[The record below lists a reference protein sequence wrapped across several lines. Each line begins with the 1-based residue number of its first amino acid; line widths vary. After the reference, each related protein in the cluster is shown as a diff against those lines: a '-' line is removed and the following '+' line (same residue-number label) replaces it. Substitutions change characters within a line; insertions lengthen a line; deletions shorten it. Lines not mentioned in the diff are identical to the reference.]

1 MSKLTGALG
10 DAAKESALANYYRW
24 EEPYSHI
31 TVCLN
36 LDTADYLQAEVL
48 GGIGSFPEASIE
60 IGGILLGRTEREEGR
75 TVTVIEDFEPVP
87 CEHRHGPFYSLSAE
101 DLVKLRG
108 SLARRRSGASRGRSV
123 VGYYRS
129 HHREDLFLSADDL
142 AVIRTCFRNPDS
154 IFLLIKAVPGRMCT
168 AGFFFWNNGRIQSE
182 FTDSE
187 VALIPIGQR
196 PDPVL
201 TSDVPSGDFGGLEEP
216 QAIPSLEPSRS
227 RRRVI
232 GGLALSAAAA
242 AVILAA
248 LRFYETGG
256 SPRFD
261 SPRPVLATNSTGT
274 LPTAPAEPLAESAA
288 EPLTKPLAKPP
299 VQDRTAR
306 GTLAAIPA
314 PQRIPVSHTADIQP
328 NILGPQKTEGG
339 VAAGPS
345 DGQQNIPVVAG
356 ASDLPHATADNE
368 RDSATKASRADE
380 GVRPAEPPA
389 AQNVPPLA
397 LDQQRPVAAVPTPPP
412 LPVPTPV
419 ENRFVGPQIIHKA
432 SPAIPLGV
440 GSRITTAVQ
449 IDVTVTID
457 EDGKVTGARVTSSR
471 GAAAGLLTLEALKAA
486 QLFRFRPAEENNRRV
501 RSEMVLTFR
510 FAPKA
515 L

>member
-1 MSKLTGALG
+1 MGARG
-10 DAAKESALANYYRW
+10 IAAKESTLANYYRW
-24 EEPYSHI
+24 EEPYSDI

-48 GGIGSFPEASIE
+48 GGIGSFSEPRIE

-75 TVTVIEDFEPVP
+75 TVIVIEDFEPVS
-87 CEHRHGPFYSLSAE
+87 CEHRRGPFYSLSTE
-101 DLVKLRG
+101 DLVKLRRA
-108 SLARRRSGASRGRSV
+108 LARRRSGASRGRSV

-142 AVIRTCFRNPDS
+142 AVIRTCFRNPDN
-154 IFLLIKAVPGRMCT
+154 IFLLIKALPGRACT

-196 PDPVL
+196 PDPVP
-201 TSDVPSGDFGGLEEP
+201 TSEVPSGDSGGLEKP
-216 QAIPSLEPSRS
+216 PAIP
-227 RRRVI
+227 I
-232 GGLALSAAAA
+232 GGLAISAVAA
-242 AVILAA
+242 AVILAV
-248 LRFYETGG
+248 LSFYETGEA
-256 SPRFD
+256 PRFD
-261 SPRPVLATNSTGT
+261 SQRPVLATNSTGA
-274 LPTAPAEPLAESAA
+274 LPTARAE
-288 EPLTKPLAKPP
+288 PLAKPP
-299 VQDRTAR
+299 AKPQVLDRTAR
-306 GTLAAIPA
+306 GSFAAIPS
-314 PQRIPVSHTADIQP
+314 PPRIPVSQTADIQP
-328 NILGPQKTEGG
+328 SNLGLQKAER

-345 DGQQNIPVVAG
+345 DGQQNVPVVAG
-356 ASDLPHATADNE
+356 ASDLPRATVDNE

-397 LDQQRPVAAVPTPPP
+397 LDQQRPVVAVPTPLPP
-412 LPVPTPV
+412 PVPTPV
-419 ENRFVGPQIIHKA
+419 ENRYVGPQIIHKA
-432 SPAIPLGV
+432 APAIPLGV
-440 GSRITTAVQ
+440 GPKITTAVQ

-457 EDGKVTGARVTSSR
+457 EDGKVTGARVTSRS

-486 QLFRFRPAEENNRRV
+486 QLFRFRPAEENNRSV